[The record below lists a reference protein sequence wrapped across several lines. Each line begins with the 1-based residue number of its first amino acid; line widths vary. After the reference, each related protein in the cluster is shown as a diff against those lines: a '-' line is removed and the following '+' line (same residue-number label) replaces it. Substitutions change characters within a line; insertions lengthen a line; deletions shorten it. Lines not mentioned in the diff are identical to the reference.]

1 VLPNAK
7 ETLWEKLEAP
17 HRKLLKE
24 NLLRAIEGIENKDM
38 MHKMSNLLVEV
49 AGSMYE
55 DNEEVWQ
62 DLLTVVFKFINSE
75 IVL

>member
-1 VLPNAK
+1 MLPNAK
-7 ETLWEKLEAP
+7 ETLWEKLENP
-17 HRKLLKE
+17 HRKLLSE
-24 NLLRAIEGIENKDM
+24 NLLLAIQNIESKDM

-55 DNEEVWQ
+55 LDETVWQ
-62 DLLTVVFKFINSE
+62 DLLTIVFKFINSE